1 MSMTYTVARWEGT
14 EGGYRVLG
22 RGLSEDAAIRRIM
35 MSNRLWPDKAGAK
48 AYAEQLGET
57 DTLGITRKFQ

>member
-1 MSMTYTVARWEGT
+1 MSLTYTVARWEGT

-35 MSNRLWPDKAGAK
+35 LSNRLWPEKAGAK
-48 AYAEQLGET
+48 AHAEKLGET
-57 DTLGITRKFQ
+57 DTLGIVRKLQ

>member
-1 MSMTYTVARWEGT
+1 MNLTYTVARWEGT

-35 MSNRLWPDKAGAK
+35 LSNRLWPEKAGAK
-48 AYAEQLGET
+48 AHAEQLGNV
-57 DTLGITRKFQ
+57 DTLAVIKKPQ